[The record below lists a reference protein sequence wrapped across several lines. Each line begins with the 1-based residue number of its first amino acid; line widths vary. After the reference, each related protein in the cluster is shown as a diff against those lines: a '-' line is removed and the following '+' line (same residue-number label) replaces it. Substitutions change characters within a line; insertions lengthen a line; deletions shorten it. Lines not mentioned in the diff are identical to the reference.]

1 MAAGRNIS
9 EKALQRISECLEK
22 QLPYLNLSNCGLR
35 EIPMEIFEFD
45 WLKSLNLG
53 NIESNDESTNSENI
67 PNYYAEFYAKPLPN
81 LRILIMANCGLFD
94 VEFISNF
101 LFLKELY
108 LSNNDISDI
117 KPLRYV
123 INNKKLK
130 ILDLSKNPIS
140 DISPIYN
147 EGMLGTLIENKE
159 LLELNLEKTKIPTF
173 RFLEFFSE
181 LISLNIDANLPTIGA
196 YDLKGF
202 TKLTNLRLSA
212 QELIGFENF
221 EGLKSLES
229 LILTFEKGDISFVK
243 NLTNL
248 TNLTIKSSK
257 IDDLT
262 GFDALI
268 NLKELN
274 LSNNLISDITPLRK
288 LENLEILNLENNQIV
303 DIKPLIALKKLNS
316 INISNNKIQFI
327 EPLIQL
333 ERQNVL
339 SPELLKLNTEL
350 GIESSGLQAINVD
363 ISISINENPIEDFPA
378 NRLPTLQFLRDVKN
392 FFVEDTNCRT
402 IPCRE
407 IKLILV
413 GNSASGKTN
422 LANILRGGRFN
433 NNENTTHGVIVKR
446 HKIGDLFVSFWDFGG
461 QEYYHGTHRLFFS
474 NNAVYVLLWNKNTN
488 GYDKKPTKLNRKK
501 AKESLKKDEI
511 VEHFHYDYWL
521 DTVRAFAPINDKK
534 RSDLLIVQTH
544 IDEENNQKQNVEIAT
559 IQRYKI
565 DFDYYLS
572 LKPAK
577 KGISRFK
584 YGLATFKEE
593 LLETLKSNIEKGFL
607 TPTENTIREWF
618 IELSQPKTTTLNPL
632 KNSVKY
638 SCFINFGDFEKECI
652 KHFNTIPLTRS
663 QLETLVGTLHDA
675 GLVLY
680 YRNNAILRQ
689 KIYFAPQLITTMM
702 YDVLDEEIVLKNNGA
717 FTPAHTIKMLKGNAE
732 LAQDLER
739 LMIEFGVILPFP
751 SKGEYTHFIT
761 PQYLPEKHDVSGIFS
776 IATAGFGE
784 KEITLKLPIFYYRN
798 AMMHLL
804 NLYAT
809 ASSGR
814 IFWKNGILFTQND
827 ARIFIRGEL
836 NTTTKETNEALI
848 TIAVAAS
855 SEGNQRAKQIEILR
869 EIFKSMNPQSR
880 ILGYDYVLSAYD
892 FLDEFKDKL
901 SVAMG
906 NNKTDFVP
914 ILELKKQANAG
925 LIMTFWNNKRQNIRA
940 FDVVLEA
947 INVKKPT
954 PSVFISYSHSDIKE
968 RDELCTYLGVIERK
982 QGIKIWT
989 DGNIDAGTEWNA
1001 EIKAQLNSA
1010 DVIVLLVSAHF
1021 LKSNFIYDNELMPAL
1036 QKIKDDATKRVIP
1049 VLIKTTPKLPELW
1062 ALQFLPQNEFQRLQ
1076 AVNSWNYK
1084 DDAWTQIAE
1093 AIGKA
1098 FEQ

>member
-461 QEYYHGTHRLFFS
+461 QELQYMTHQFFLTPRGLYVLMMNARKESPNLAYWFKIISLLGRDNQDSTERVKLLLVFNKRGNTTGTPQYQDQLKHYADTLDVQYLEVDFAENDYRFEALQKAIQQSLVTLPIVKSQLPRLWKVVREDLREEAKNNQYITTDRYSDMCSKHGITEEADQWLLSGYLHQLGSLLHFQNDKGLMHFVILSPQWATDGVYTFLSAESIKENNGRFTDIAFNQLLAAKGYKRADANLVLQLMTKNNFDICYEATEGNYVAAQLLPENRPDAFLWNRQTGAPLQFRYQYPIMPKGLMSRLIVRLS
-474 NNAVYVLLWNKNTN
+474 EYIEVVDYQEVVWKKGVILRIPTDKNNADNCSRVLMYEDDAESKSGLRQIIIEVMGNPQ
-488 GYDKKPTKLNRKK
+488 GHRKH
-501 AKESLKKDEI
+501 ALQRVREEVESLHKKWFRSIKADEM
-511 VEHFHYDYWL
+511 VPCCCSECEKSDNPQLFKL
-521 DTVRAFAPINDKK
+521 TNLLARRLKRNDTSCDM
-534 RSDLLIVQTH
+534 SGEDLLIQTLL
-544 IDEENNQKQNVEIAT
+544 DGV
-559 IQRYKI
+559 Y
-565 DFDYYLS
+565 D
-572 LKPAK
+572 
-577 KGISRFK
+577 KG
-584 YGLATFKEE
+584 E
-593 LLETLKSNIEKGFL
+593 
-607 TPTENTIREWF
+607 IREM
-618 IELSQPKTTTLNPL
+618 EN
-632 KNSVKY
+632 
-638 SCFINFGDFEKECI
+638 
-652 KHFNTIPLTRS
+652 
-663 QLETLVGTLHDA
+663 
-675 GLVLY
+675 
-680 YRNNAILRQ
+680 
-689 KIYFAPQLITTMM
+689 M
-702 YDVLDEEIVLKNNGA
+702 
-717 FTPAHTIKMLKGNAE
+717 
-732 LAQDLER
+732 
-739 LMIEFGVILPFP
+739 
-751 SKGEYTHFIT
+751 
-761 PQYLPEKHDVSGIFS
+761 
-776 IATAGFGE
+776 
-784 KEITLKLPIFYYRN
+784 
-798 AMMHLL
+798 
-804 NLYAT
+804 
-809 ASSGR
+809 GR
-814 IFWKNGILFTQND
+814 
-827 ARIFIRGEL
+827 
-836 NTTTKETNEALI
+836 
-848 TIAVAAS
+848 
-855 SEGNQRAKQIEILR
+855 
-869 EIFKSMNPQSR
+869 
-880 ILGYDYVLSAYD
+880 Y
-892 FLDEFKDKL
+892 
-901 SVAMG
+901 
-906 NNKTDFVP
+906 
-914 ILELKKQANAG
+914 
-925 LIMTFWNNKRQNIRA
+925 
-940 FDVVLEA
+940 
-947 INVKKPT
+947 
-954 PSVFISYSHSDIKE
+954 
-968 RDELCTYLGVIERK
+968 
-982 QGIKIWT
+982 
-989 DGNIDAGTEWNA
+989 
-1001 EIKAQLNSA
+1001 
-1010 DVIVLLVSAHF
+1010 
-1021 LKSNFIYDNELMPAL
+1021 
-1036 QKIKDDATKRVIP
+1036 
-1049 VLIKTTPKLPELW
+1049 
-1062 ALQFLPQNEFQRLQ
+1062 
-1076 AVNSWNYK
+1076 
-1084 DDAWTQIAE
+1084 
-1093 AIGKA
+1093 
-1098 FEQ
+1098 